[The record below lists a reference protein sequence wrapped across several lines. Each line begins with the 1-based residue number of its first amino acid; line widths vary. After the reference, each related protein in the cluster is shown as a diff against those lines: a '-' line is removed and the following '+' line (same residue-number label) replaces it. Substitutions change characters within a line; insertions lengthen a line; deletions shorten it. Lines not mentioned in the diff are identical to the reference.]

1 MLRVG
6 LTGGLASGKS
16 FVGKV
21 LGDLGCHVIHADEL
35 GHQVLLKGGSVY
47 DSVVREFGETILNED
62 KSINR
67 RKLAAIVFADAG
79 RLKVLNSF
87 VHPVVIRMEEDLIN
101 EAASVDADAIA
112 VVEAAILIETGSYK
126 RFHTIILAVCSE
138 EEQIRRAMHR
148 DRITE
153 EEARVRL
160 SRQMSLA
167 EKRKYATF
175 IIDTSGAKEDTVAQT
190 QAVYE
195 QLRSMRI

>member
-16 FVGKV
+16 FVGTV